1 LKADKLVVLRIC
13 EATTMTTPD
22 LSRRE
27 FLAGSLAVVGTAW
40 ACELAAG
47 QDEAPRN
54 PICAFTKFLQPLSY
68 DQVAECVARLGF
80 DGVEATVRDR
90 GHVLPERV
98 EDDLPKL
105 VEALRKHDL
114 EITIMTSGVSRVDEP
129 HTEKVLR
136 TAASLGV
143 KRYRMGYYL
152 YDLERPVKSQ
162 LDELRPAVR
171 ELAALNRELGI
182 QGLYQNHAGAKY
194 VGATVW
200 DFQDLI
206 EEIPVAE
213 IGFAF
218 DIRHATVEAGL
229 AWPVLQNVAEPHLGA
244 VCVKDFRWENGKAE
258 NVPLGEGRVDRG
270 FLRRLKR
277 AGFQGPISVHVE
289 YLEQAGVEP
298 NVEALGRDLATLRKW
313 ITEA

>member
-1 LKADKLVVLRIC
+1 MI
-13 EATTMTTPD
+13 TSN
-22 LSRRE
+22 LSRRQ
-27 FLAGSLAVVGTAW
+27 FLAGSLAAAGAAW
-40 ACELAAG
+40 ALDRAAA
-47 QDEAPRN
+47 QDARPRN

-68 DQVAECVARLGF
+68 EQTAETIARLGF

-98 EDDLPKL
+98 EEDLPRM
-105 VEALRKHDL
+105 VEALKKHDL
-114 EITIMTSGVSRVDEP
+114 EMTIMTSGVSRVDQP
-129 HTEKVLR
+129 LTEKVLR

-143 KRYRMGYYL
+143 KRYRMGYYT
-152 YDLERPVKSQ
+152 YDLQQPIRSQ
-162 LDELRPAVR
+162 LDELRPVVR
-171 ELAALNRELGI
+171 DLAALNRELGI

-206 EEIPVAE
+206 AEIPVAE

-229 AWPVLQNVAEPHLGA
+229 AWPVLQSVAEPHLGA
-244 VCVKDFRWENGKAE
+244 ICVKDFRWGDPKPE

-270 FLRRLKR
+270 FLRRVKQADFR
-277 AGFQGPISVHVE
+277 GPIALHIE

-298 NVEALGRDLATLRKW
+298 NIEALGHDLATLRKW
-313 ITEA
+313 LDEA